1 MESIALSLDSQVTAQ
16 LFHSISVENT
26 IVDLTV
32 GEGGDAVPTLV
43 REIQTH
49 PFRPDIFHV
58 DFLRIQEGVAV
69 DVGVPVVLSGT
80 PVGVSLNGGNL
91 EQIVHE
97 IPVRCLPS
105 KIPESFEV
113 DVSELDIG
121 DSLHL
126 SDLEFDDDLE
136 VLLELEQTVC
146 NVTAPRVIEEEE
158 VEEEEELEPGVER
171 IGEEPDDEEAS
182 ESDED

>member
-1 MESIALSLDSQVTAQ
+1 M
-16 LFHSISVENT
+16 
-26 IVDLTV
+26 
-32 GEGGDAVPTLV
+32 
-43 REIQTH
+43 
-49 PFRPDIFHV
+49 
-58 DFLRIQEGVAV
+58 
-69 DVGVPVVLSGT
+69 
-80 PVGVSLNGGNL
+80 
-91 EQIVHE
+91 
-97 IPVRCLPS
+97 CPS
-105 KIPESFEV
+105 
-113 DVSELDIG
+113 LDIG